1 MLDFRALLP
10 KDLFTFALAAF
21 GLNYDFYAVFHVGFR
36 NFCKKTNTEN
46 QLVTYKR
53 GCPFGTPFLFLH

>member
-21 GLNYDFYAVFHVGFR
+21 GLDYDLHVAFYVEDFAIFV
-36 NFCKKTNTEN
+36 KTNTDS
-46 QLVTYKR
+46 QLVKIK
-53 GCPFGTPFLFLH
+53 

>member
-21 GLNYDFYAVFHVGFR
+21 GLNYDFYAVFHVGFAI
-36 NFCKKTNTEN
+36 FVKTNTEN
-46 QLVTYKR
+46 QSVKN
-53 GCPFGTPFLFLH
+53 